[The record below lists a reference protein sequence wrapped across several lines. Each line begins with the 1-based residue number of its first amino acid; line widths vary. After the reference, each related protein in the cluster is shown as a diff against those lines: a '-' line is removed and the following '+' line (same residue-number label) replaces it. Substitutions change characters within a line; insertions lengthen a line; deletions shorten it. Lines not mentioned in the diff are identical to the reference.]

1 MLNEPQNHEAF
12 NPLATSCPHRIH
24 CWLCSGLDGW
34 PPGAGDPLW
43 PQDYPPDERQVKQS
57 RRTGEAM
64 TDNSYPSEQPS
75 PFLENE
81 DEEDE
86 DEELLSDSL
95 ALLPLDP
102 EQVKNLFKYVG
113 HHDPRNLRYY
123 MRDSPMRLSRRIFRD
138 GSS

>member
-1 MLNEPQNHEAF
+1 
-12 NPLATSCPHRIH
+12 
-24 CWLCSGLDGW
+24 
-34 PPGAGDPLW
+34 
-43 PQDYPPDERQVKQS
+43 
-57 RRTGEAM
+57 M